1 MFSYKS
7 SFYLSKYLRKQ
18 RLLGKTIAF
27 VPTMGALHPG
37 HISLVKAAKEKADI
51 VVCSIFVNPTQ
62 FNKKEDLLKYPRTI
76 EADSKLLDA
85 VSCDILFMPSV
96 KEMYPKGTSN
106 GFEAPNLGNIL
117 KVLEG
122 EFRPGHFEG
131 MMQVVSLLLD
141 KVDCD
146 HLYMGLKDYQ
156 QFAICSLMIKAQ
168 KRKLEIHGMP
178 TIRESSGLAMS
189 SRNERLSTEGRK
201 KAARI
206 FASLQWLKENKELLS
221 IKDLRQGAIDRIE
234 RASGMQVEYLEIV
247 DKVVLTPTED
257 KNNWIVLCA
266 VWLENIRLI
275 DNLIL

>member
-1 MFSYKS
+1 MISYKS
-7 SFYLSKYLRKQ
+7 SFYLSKYIRKQ
-18 RLLGKTIAF
+18 KLLGKTIAF
-27 VPTMGALHPG
+27 VPTMGALHLG

-62 FNKKEDLLKYPRTI
+62 FNKQEDLLKYPRTI
-76 EADSKLLDA
+76 DADSKLLKA
-85 VSCDILFMPSV
+85 VSCDVLFIPSI
-96 KEMYPKGTSN
+96 KEMYPKGTNN
-106 GFEAPNLGNIL
+106 GFQAPDLGNIL
-117 KVLEG
+117 DILEG

-141 KVDCD
+141 KVNCD
-146 HLYMGLKDYQ
+146 HLFMGLKDYQ

-189 SRNERLSTEGRK
+189 SRNERLSAEGRK
-201 KAARI
+201 KAASI
-206 FASLQWLKENKELLS
+206 YASLNWVKENKDQLQIENL
-221 IKDLRQGAIDRIE
+221 KQGAIERIE
-234 RASGMQVEYLEIV
+234 SQDGMQVEYLEIV
-247 DKVVLTPTED
+247 DKDLLRPSQD
-257 KNNWIVLCA
+257 KKNWIVLCA